1 MKKDLFNTK
10 EKIDAALAAF
20 KTLINHPGW
29 ILLEEILNANI
40 EVVKEQLETGTG
52 DEETKEG
59 IDRLR
64 DKLKV
69 YKEMRDTPK
78 IMIAKL
84 ESPGDEVPATDPYE
98 NADELRAKRKEAQ
111 VQEEAKEEI
120 T

>member
-78 IMIAKL
+78 IMIQKL
-84 ESPGDEVPATDPYE
+84 ESPEDEIPVIDPFSTVE
-98 NADELRAKRKEAQ
+98 DLQKEKM
-111 VQEEAKEEI
+111 EKEKVA
-120 T
+120 